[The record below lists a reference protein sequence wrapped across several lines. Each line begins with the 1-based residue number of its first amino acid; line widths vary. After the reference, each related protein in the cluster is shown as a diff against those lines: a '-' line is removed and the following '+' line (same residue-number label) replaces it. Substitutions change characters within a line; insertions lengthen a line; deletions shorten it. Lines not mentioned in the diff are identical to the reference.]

1 MKLKLELHYRYI
13 VILSLANKEIKMSK
27 IKGNILDAIEKYNS
41 YSLKSDNKKKIS
53 HSEVDDN
60 NDLLSITLESEKS
73 LPVPVRGLR
82 YFTQVIMDD
91 VGEELRNEIVRKKS
105 FFRVV
110 DVKEV
115 TNLKL
120 EKSEE
125 IEEAEM
131 INILT
136 NDISTEE
143 KSGINGNNI
152 NLSKINTLMNEL
164 MLIRE
169 QERKIIEAINEEL
182 KGGEK

>member
-1 MKLKLELHYRYI
+1 MKLKLELNYKYNI
-13 VILSLANKEIKMSK
+13 ILSLANKEIKMSR

-41 YSLKSDNKKKIS
+41 YSLKSANKKKIS
-53 HSEVDDN
+53 HYEVDDN
-60 NDLLSITLESEKS
+60 TDLFSLILESKEP
-73 LPVPVRGLR
+73 LPIPVRGLR

-125 IEEAEM
+125 TGEVKEFQV
-131 INILT
+131 T
-136 NDISTEE
+136 NFSLNQISESLQSLIALFLKTTPNEDDRE
-143 KSGINGNNI
+143 
-152 NLSKINTLMNEL
+152 KIN
-164 MLIRE
+164 
-169 QERKIIEAINEEL
+169 KILEILN
-182 KGGEK
+182 K